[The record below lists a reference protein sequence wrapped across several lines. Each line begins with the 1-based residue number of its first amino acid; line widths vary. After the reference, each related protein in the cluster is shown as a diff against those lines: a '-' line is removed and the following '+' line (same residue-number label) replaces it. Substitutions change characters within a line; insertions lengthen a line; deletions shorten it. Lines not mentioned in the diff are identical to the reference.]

1 MSKGLTAKVFSIAAE
16 HGALSQSVNKQTVT
30 VQGSLSGLPMALVGN
45 RNFDYCPMVPD
56 SRMCVEDGLVRFLGR
71 FSYGVSF
78 DMSDEAEAVSGTLGD
93 MGMGTTQPVV
103 FEADRNRISAITA
116 RVILWNSRDATS
128 SEFQGRW
135 AQAVKESALT
145 NSGAELLKSFQ
156 EFLEVAGTNGTGE
169 GIRDSGEFRALYA
182 NAFSAIRGA
191 PNDEVRE
198 LWERYAFEGL
208 IPLLHSRVEASALTT
223 AVNDFVQSLQVYRVD
238 QDQLVND
245 LAEKPVLSLEYQH
258 NSPKGHKATSTVR
271 LIFDKGLPNK
281 WAFTA
286 NGAFTLYDARPPD
299 SVPDASRWR
308 DAQFGIEVRRSLGNL
323 QGFGATSVS
332 GSYYYQ
338 YQNSPSIL
346 TVTPGQAPLNITFTG
361 LPATAT
367 EVFAEKGNLH
377 IGQVRLELGSGT
389 SNVRFPLSISYSN
402 RTELIDRP
410 TWNAQIGV
418 SYDLD
423 SLFAQ

>member
-1 MSKGLTAKVFSIAAE
+1 MNSA
-16 HGALSQSVNKQTVT
+16 
-30 VQGSLSGLPMALVGN
+30 P
-45 RNFDYCPMVPD
+45 
-56 SRMCVEDGLVRFLGR
+56 FLR
-71 FSYGVSF
+71 TPFRPSEA
-78 DMSDEAEAVSGTLGD
+78 SD
-93 MGMGTTQPVV
+93 
-103 FEADRNRISAITA
+103 
-116 RVILWNSRDATS
+116 
-128 SEFQGRW
+128 
-135 AQAVKESALT
+135 
-145 NSGAELLKSFQ
+145 
-156 EFLEVAGTNGTGE
+156 
-169 GIRDSGEFRALYA
+169 
-182 NAFSAIRGA
+182 
-191 PNDEVRE
+191 DEVRE

-208 IPLLHSRVEASALTT
+208 IPLLHSRVEASDLAT
-223 AVNDFVQSLQVYRVD
+223 AANDFVQSLKVYRVD

-258 NSPKGHKATSTVR
+258 NSPRGQKATSSVR

-308 DAQFGIEVRRSLGNL
+308 DTQFGIEVRRSLGNL
-323 QGFGATSVS
+323 QGFGAASVS
-332 GSYYYQ
+332 SSYYYQ

-346 TVTPGQAPLNITFTG
+346 PVAPGQPLPNITFTG

-402 RTELIDRP
+402 RTELIDDP
-410 TWNAQIGV
+410 TWKMQIGV